1 MTTADGH
8 MWLAPYTPGAA
19 HTVTLTLPRA
29 ERLRALRV
37 WNYNVTRIHSA
48 RGARRVRA
56 LLDGVPIF
64 SGEIAQ
70 VPASLDTGLDTLG
83 DETRYP

>member
-1 MTTADGH
+1 MRVDLG
-8 MWLAPYTPGAA
+8 APHA
-19 HTVTLTLPRA
+19 LSM
-29 ERLRALRV
+29 LRV

>member
-1 MTTADGH
+1 M
-8 MWLAPYTPGAA
+8 
-19 HTVTLTLPRA
+19 
-29 ERLRALRV
+29 LRV